1 MHSKILFI
9 KPKLKLSNKIA
20 VVGSS
25 NNLSK
30 GNYAS
35 EIDSHDEVVRFN
47 RAPVLGYEHIVGS
60 KTTLRVVNNHVFE
73 NKEEIR
79 GYTNQPKDFIKELR
93 GQRILLYSGSKRP
106 WKQRYKNSHISNKLH
121 KFNYDKLHEIKRCLN
136 FSSDLILTS
145 GEAVSVGLLSAILK
159 KRNIKSIPLLGWQ
172 IPIITDSN
180 HQKAKILN
188 IDKVRIDKYLN
199 DYDVLV
205 VAGFQGVDID
215 GKITSLG
222 RGGSDTTAVAVA
234 AAVDADRCDIYTD
247 VDGVYSTDPN
257 LEPKAK
263 KINKLAFEEMLEM
276 SSTGA
281 KVLHTRSVE
290 LAMKNN
296 LTLQVLSSITKQS
309 GTLVVDENKL
319 IEKEIVSGVSFSN
332 NESKLTLSGIA
343 DKPGISATIFGLLA
357 NNNINVDMIVQNT
370 SQDGVTANITFTVPN
385 SEIHNAKKILEE
397 NQNLIDFKSIETDS
411 NISKIS
417 VIGMGMMS
425 QSGVAKKMF
434 TTLADNSINILAI
447 STSEIK
453 ISVLINK
460 KFTKIA
466 VKSLHEAYN
475 LGN

>member
-1 MHSKILFI
+1 M
-9 KPKLKLSNKIA
+9 KLIVMKFGGTS
-20 VVGSS
+20 VGSIDKINNVANIVENQLNDKKLIVVLSAMSGVTNKMQEYIDEIES
-25 NNLSK
+25 N
-30 GNYAS
+30 
-35 EIDSHDEVVRFN
+35 EI
-47 RAPVLGYEHIVGS
+47 I
-60 KTTLRVVNNHVFE
+60 E
-73 NKEEIR
+73 N
-79 GYTNQPKDFIKELR
+79 
-93 GQRILLYSGSKRP
+93 
-106 WKQRYKNSHISNKLH
+106 
-121 KFNYDKLHEIKRCLN
+121 
-136 FSSDLILTS
+136 DLILTS

-188 IDKVRIDKYLN
+188 IDKDRIYKYLN
-199 DYDVLV
+199 DFDVLV
-205 VAGFQGVDID
+205 VAGFQGIDID

-296 LTLQVLSSITKQS
+296 LTLQVLSSITNQS

>member
-1 MHSKILFI
+1 M
-9 KPKLKLSNKIA
+9 KLVVMKFGGTS
-20 VVGSS
+20 VGSIDKIKNVANIVEKQLNDKKLIIVLSAMSGVTNKMQEYIDQIES
-25 NNLSK
+25 N
-30 GNYAS
+30 
-35 EIDSHDEVVRFN
+35 EI
-47 RAPVLGYEHIVGS
+47 I
-60 KTTLRVVNNHVFE
+60 E
-73 NKEEIR
+73 N
-79 GYTNQPKDFIKELR
+79 
-93 GQRILLYSGSKRP
+93 
-106 WKQRYKNSHISNKLH
+106 
-121 KFNYDKLHEIKRCLN
+121 
-136 FSSDLILTS
+136 DLILTS

-159 KRNIKSIPLLGWQ
+159 KRNIKSVPLLGWQ

-188 IDKVRIDKYLN
+188 IDKVRIEQYLK
-199 DYDVLV
+199 DYDVIV
-205 VAGFQGVDID
+205 VAGFQGVDLD
-215 GKITSLG
+215 GNITSLG

-234 AAVDADRCDIYTD
+234 AAVNADRCDIYTD
-247 VDGVYSTDPN
+247 VEGVYTTDPN

-296 LTLQVLSSITKQS
+296 LTLQVLSSITNQS

-319 IEKEIVSGVSFSN
+319 IEKEIVSGVSYSN

-357 NNNINVDMIVQNT
+357 NENINVDMIVQNT

-385 SEIHNAKKILEE
+385 SEIHNAKKLIEE
-397 NQNLIDFKSIETDS
+397 KQNLINFKSIETNT

-434 TTLADNSINILAI
+434 STLADNSINILAI

-453 ISVLINK
+453 ISVLIDE

-475 LGN
+475 LAN

>member
-1 MHSKILFI
+1 M
-9 KPKLKLSNKIA
+9 KLVVMKFGGTS
-20 VVGSS
+20 VGSIDKINNVANIVEKQLNDKKLIVVLSAMSGVTNKMQEYIDEIES
-25 NNLSK
+25 N
-30 GNYAS
+30 
-35 EIDSHDEVVRFN
+35 EI
-47 RAPVLGYEHIVGS
+47 I
-60 KTTLRVVNNHVFE
+60 E
-73 NKEEIR
+73 N
-79 GYTNQPKDFIKELR
+79 
-93 GQRILLYSGSKRP
+93 
-106 WKQRYKNSHISNKLH
+106 
-121 KFNYDKLHEIKRCLN
+121 
-136 FSSDLILTS
+136 DLILTS

-205 VAGFQGVDID
+205 VAGFQGVDVD

>member
-1 MHSKILFI
+1 MKFGGTS
-9 KPKLKLSNKIA
+9 
-20 VVGSS
+20 VGSIDKINNVANIIEKQLIDKKLIVVLSAMSGVTNKMQEYIDEIES
-25 NNLSK
+25 N
-30 GNYAS
+30 
-35 EIDSHDEVVRFN
+35 EI
-47 RAPVLGYEHIVGS
+47 I
-60 KTTLRVVNNHVFE
+60 E
-73 NKEEIR
+73 N
-79 GYTNQPKDFIKELR
+79 
-93 GQRILLYSGSKRP
+93 
-106 WKQRYKNSHISNKLH
+106 
-121 KFNYDKLHEIKRCLN
+121 
-136 FSSDLILTS
+136 DLILTS

-159 KRNIKSIPLLGWQ
+159 KRNIKSVPLLGWQ
-172 IPIITDSN
+172 IPIITDNN

-188 IDKVRIDKYLN
+188 IDKVRVDKYLN

-205 VAGFQGVDID
+205 VAGFQGIDID

-247 VDGVYSTDPN
+247 VDGVYTTDPN

-296 LTLQVLSSITKQS
+296 LTLQVLSSITKEN
-309 GTLVVDENKL
+309 GTLIVDENKL
-319 IEKEIVSGVSFSN
+319 IEKEIVSGVSYSN

-385 SEIHNAKKILEE
+385 SEINNSKKLLED
-397 NQNLIDFKSIETDS
+397 NQNLINFKSIEADT

>member
-1 MHSKILFI
+1 M
-9 KPKLKLSNKIA
+9 KLIVMKFGGTS
-20 VVGSS
+20 VGSIDKINNVANIIEKQLNDKKLIVVLSAMSGVTNKMQEYIDEIES
-25 NNLSK
+25 N
-30 GNYAS
+30 
-35 EIDSHDEVVRFN
+35 EI
-47 RAPVLGYEHIVGS
+47 I
-60 KTTLRVVNNHVFE
+60 E
-73 NKEEIR
+73 N
-79 GYTNQPKDFIKELR
+79 
-93 GQRILLYSGSKRP
+93 
-106 WKQRYKNSHISNKLH
+106 
-121 KFNYDKLHEIKRCLN
+121 
-136 FSSDLILTS
+136 DLILTS

-257 LEPKAK
+257 MEPKAK

-296 LTLQVLSSITKQS
+296 LTLQVLSSITRQS
-309 GTLVVDENKL
+309 GTLVVDESKL

-397 NQNLIDFKSIETDS
+397 NHNLIDFKSIETDG

-434 TTLADNSINILAI
+434 KTLADNSINILAI